1 MITFDKTDKFT
12 MQGSSKVT
20 VRKTVSLGRRRKIHL
35 EGVYD
40 FSNIHEKDHEMA
52 LWYLTTM

>member
-1 MITFDKTDKFT
+1 MITFDNSKKFT

-20 VRKTVSLGRRRKIHL
+20 VRKTVSLGRRKIHL

-40 FSNIHEKDHEMA
+40 FKNIPEKDHEMA
-52 LWYLTTM
+52 LWYLTNM

>member
-1 MITFDKTDKFT
+1 MITFDNTNKFT
-12 MQGSSKVT
+12 VQGSSKVT
-20 VRKTVSLGRRRKIHL
+20 VRKTVSLGKRMIHL

-40 FSNIHEKDHEMA
+40 FSDIPKKDHEMA

>member
-20 VRKTVSLGRRRKIHL
+20 VRKTVSLGRRKIHL

-40 FSNIHEKDHEMA
+40 FSNIPERDHEMA